1 MSQACKGKQ
10 EAHGTSGIT
19 ETTVPTFS
27 ISSGTNDFGLEAC
40 INRVRTRSCLVD
52 TGAAVSL
59 ISDQFW
65 GRVKGKDEQVS
76 STGFNHKLVCVQG
89 APLQLCGSTRVRLEI
104 DGLQKVFFVDV
115 RVVKSLT
122 NDVILG

>member
-40 INRVRTRSCLVD
+40 INRVRTSCLVD

-59 ISDQFW
+59 ISEKF
-65 GRVKGKDEQVS
+65 
-76 STGFNHKLVCVQG
+76 
-89 APLQLCGSTRVRLEI
+89 
-104 DGLQKVFFVDV
+104 
-115 RVVKSLT
+115 
-122 NDVILG
+122 